1 MPQFQDNA
9 GRTWTVELNTTVIK
23 QVRSLTDLDLLAA
36 GFPFVRLAADPIL
49 LADVLFIVCR
59 PEADERYVTDEAFGR
74 ALAGDALDAG
84 LEAMVEARLAY
95 CPNTQ
100 DREHVNRIVGLS
112 RTLIDDAHAALD
124 VRAEAV
130 LATRH
135 LTDSHHRPADP
146 AGP

>member
-9 GRTWTVELNTTVIK
+9 GRTWTVELNTTIIK
-23 QVRSLTDLDLLAA
+23 QVRSLTGLDLLDA
-36 GFPFVRLAADPIL
+36 GFFMRLAADPVL
-49 LADVLFIVCR
+49 LADVLFVVCQ
-59 PEADERYVTDEAFGR
+59 PEANERFVTNEDFDR
-74 ALAGDALDAG
+74 ALAGDALAAG
-84 LEAMVEARLAY
+84 LEALAQARLEY
-95 CPNTQ
+95 SWNSQ
-100 DREHVNRIVGLS
+100 DRERAKRIAGLS

-124 VRAEAV
+124 AQTEAV